1 MTKAAKRKAPMRFNP
16 GFVRQAVA
24 NAGSPAEIARFLGV
38 SRQAVKFWCDGE
50 FVPSEEHI
58 RALAAEYGVSP
69 AGAWC
74 EAELP
79 AGPLADLL
87 IKMLHVR
94 HVSLRRI
101 AEGTGVPLG
110 TLSEIKNGKR
120 QAKPKQDE
128 AIRRFCVETC
138 PEITG
143 QGVTSSWAARERGRR
158 QCGRRVAMNLSEDV
172 VRFFKLQDDPWRGDV
187 RADKDVFLTKDYQR
201 MHKHI
206 TRAVERRDF
215 AVVAGDTGSGKTY
228 MALKIIREIGKTRKK
243 VKLVPILSPD
253 VKQVGASTICDAIVK
268 NLAPGTRPQ
277 VRTEKLAIQV
287 CSILAEHNKA
297 GNTPV
302 LLIDDAHLCTP
313 TTLRQLKRFYEL
325 RDVTA
330 LNPYEPLLAIV
341 LLGWPDLVVTLK
353 NNAALLE
360 VASRAD
366 VVQLRGL
373 RGEYAEYVKQK
384 LARVGLRNGRAIFE
398 PAAIKAL
405 KKIPQAQF
413 PLCANRILSQA
424 MFLCWEESQQ
434 KARPVK
440 KRGVV
445 TADDIKHAAEG
456 VL

>member
-1 MTKAAKRKAPMRFNP
+1 MGKAKAKTPMRFNP

-24 NAGSPAEIARFLGV
+24 NAGSQAEIARFLGV
-38 SRQAVKFWCDGE
+38 SKQAVKFWCDGE
-50 FVPSEEHI
+50 IAPSDEHV
-58 RALAAEYGVSP
+58 RALAEEYGLSP
-69 AGAWC
+69 EGAWC
-74 EAELP
+74 EAEVP
-79 AGPLADLL
+79 TGPLAELL
-87 IKMLHVR
+87 AKMLQFR
-94 HVSLRRI
+94 HVSLRRMT
-101 AEGTGVPLG
+101 EGTGVPLG

-120 QAKPKQDE
+120 QAKADQDE

-187 RADKDVFLTKDYQR
+187 RADRDVFLTRDYQR
-201 MHKHI
+201 MHKHV
-206 TRAVERRDF
+206 TRAVDRRDF
-215 AVVAGDTGSGKTY
+215 AVIAGPTGSGKTY
-228 MALKIIREIGKTRKK
+228 MALKIIREIGKARKK
-243 VKLVPILSPD
+243 VKLAPILSPD
-253 VKQVGASTICDAIVK
+253 IKQVSASTICDAIVK

-287 CSILAEHNKA
+287 CSILAEHNTA

-330 LNPYEPLLAIV
+330 LNPYDPLLAIV
-341 LLGWPDLVVTLK
+341 LLGWPELSVTLN

-360 VASRAD
+360 VARRAD

-373 RGEYAEYVKQK
+373 RGEYDTYVKQK

-405 KKIPQAQF
+405 ARIPQAQF
-413 PLCANRILSQA
+413 PLPANRILSRA
-424 MFLCWEESQQ
+424 MYLCWEETQQ